1 MGKIVNFTPRGT
13 TDPDQFLE
21 QFKNTMREI
30 VVIGMD
36 KDGMFVYGSTGV
48 KVRDAIYMAELLKHH
63 LLSDYDEE

>member
-1 MGKIVNFTPRGT
+1 
-13 TDPDQFLE
+13 
-21 QFKNTMREI
+21 MREI